1 MKGPKMQR
9 TRNRIWQSIVGAAMV
24 LSAAACNGGAPE
36 SSASSPETSSAP
48 QVEQEPPQDY
58 AIDECLVGVWTTVS
72 QREETSV
79 NGESVILLDVERQLS
94 FASDGV
100 EVVTYLDTPAVVQS
114 PTGET
119 LGEVVTSGEL
129 TFQVSTDQPG
139 TISFELTGGEVTA
152 TFDIRGQSATF
163 TAGGDF
169 GPVSYTCSA
178 GELTQSAN
186 GYEAVFTRAV

>member
-1 MKGPKMQR
+1 MERKL
-9 TRNRIWQSIVGAAMV
+9 NRIWPGIAIAALALSLAACAGDGTGAA
-24 LSAAACNGGAPE
+24 SSQNSSAPE
-36 SSASSPETSSAP
+36 STEDTPV
-48 QVEQEPPQDY
+48 QQEPAQDY

-72 QREETSV
+72 QREQTTV
-79 NGESVILLDVERQLS
+79 NGEALVLIDVERQLS
-94 FASDGV
+94 FAADGV
-100 EVVTYLDTPAVVQS
+100 EVVTYLDTPAAVQS
-114 PTGET
+114 TTGET

>member
-1 MKGPKMQR
+1 MVERK
-9 TRNRIWQSIVGAAMV
+9 RNRIWRGV
-24 LSAAACNGGAPE
+24 AAAILILSTAACGAGTPE
-36 SSASSPETSSAP
+36 ASSTSPQSSPAP
-48 QVEQEPPQDY
+48 RAEQEPPQDY

-72 QREETSV
+72 QREQTSV

-178 GELTQSAN
+178 SELTQSAN

>member
-1 MKGPKMQR
+1 MANHMW
-9 TRNRIWQSIVGAAMV
+9 NRIWIGVSMAALLILTSCSGGDPEQAAQSSV
-24 LSAAACNGGAPE
+24 
-36 SSASSPETSSAP
+36 TSEEP
-48 QVEQEPPQDY
+48 QVQQEPPEDY

-72 QREETSV
+72 QREQTTV
-79 NGESVILLDVERQLS
+79 NGEQLVLIDVERQLS

-100 EVVTYLDTPAVVQS
+100 EVVTYFDTPAAVQS
-114 PTGET
+114 LSGES
-119 LGEVVTSGEL
+119 LGEVVSSGEL
-129 TFQVSTDQPG
+129 TLQASTDQPG

>member
-1 MKGPKMQR
+1 MTNR
-9 TRNRIWQSIVGAAMV
+9 TGNRIWAGVSVAALLV
-24 LSAAACNGGAPE
+24 LTGCSGGDPE
-36 SSASSPETSSAP
+36 QAGQSSASSEEP
-48 QVEQEPPQDY
+48 QVQQEPPQDY

-72 QREETSV
+72 QREQTSV

-129 TFQVSTDQPG
+129 TLQVSTDQPG

-178 GELTQSAN
+178 SELTQSAS
-186 GYEAVFTRAV
+186 GYDAVFTRAV

>member
-1 MKGPKMQR
+1 MEGYMANHMW
-9 TRNRIWQSIVGAAMV
+9 NRIWIGVSMAALLILTSCSGGDPEQAAQSSV
-24 LSAAACNGGAPE
+24 
-36 SSASSPETSSAP
+36 TSEEP
-48 QVEQEPPQDY
+48 QVQQEPPEDY

-72 QREETSV
+72 QREQTTV
-79 NGESVILLDVERQLS
+79 NGEQLVLIDVERQLS

-100 EVVTYLDTPAVVQS
+100 EVVTYFDTPAAVQS
-114 PTGET
+114 LSGES
-119 LGEVVTSGEL
+119 LGEVVSSGEL
-129 TFQVSTDQPG
+129 TLQASTDQPG

>member
-1 MKGPKMQR
+1 MMER
-9 TRNRIWQSIVGAAMV
+9 RLNRIWNGMAASV
-24 LSAAACNGGAPE
+24 LMLSLAACGGDTTQATSQSSEPPSGPE
-36 SSASSPETSSAP
+36 V
-48 QVEQEPPQDY
+48 QQEPPQDY

-72 QREETSV
+72 QREQTTV
-79 NGESVILLDVERQLS
+79 NGEQLVLIDVERQLS

-100 EVVTYLDTPAVVQS
+100 EVVTYFDTPAAVQS
-114 PTGET
+114 LSGES

-129 TFQVSTDQPG
+129 TLQASTDQPG
-139 TISFELTGGEVTA
+139 AISFELTGGEVTA

-178 GELTQSAN
+178 SELTQSAS